1 VIKIQVFLSYKW
13 EDRSYADGMDGLL
26 KNPNNRYRHL
36 TDRERQ
42 DLRNKGE
49 NAWKKYLRDKI
60 RDCDALICLIGKDT
74 YNATG
79 VIYELSVATS
89 LGIKIIPVRIPNMH
103 GNTPNIINKL
113 KILNWNAKEI
123 NDELSKK

>member
-13 EDRSYADGMDGLL
+13 EDKNYGDGMNGLL
-26 KNPNNRYRHL
+26 RNPNNKYRHL

-49 NAWKKYLRDKI
+49 NAWKKYLMDKI
-60 RDCDALICLIGKDT
+60 RDCEALICLIGQDT

-79 VIYELSVATS
+79 VIYELSVASS
-89 LGIKIIPVRIPNMH
+89 LAIKIIPVRIPKTY
-103 GNTPNIINKL
+103 GGVPKIINKL
-113 KILNWNAKEI
+113 KILNWDAREI
-123 NDELSKK
+123 NDELSRK